1 MSRARRRLLPHLFGW
16 VLPLL
21 AALVLFVGISRAA
34 WATHGQPSGWQAE
47 RATEHVVI
55 GRLELRY
62 EPAVAEEAAFLLE
75 HAPHWW
81 VEIERAV
88 AVDLDDTLLV
98 TFVDHAG
105 GVAEASGMPRWV
117 AGVAHP
123 PRGEIMIARHGPDGS
138 RTDLANLLKHE
149 MAHVALYRATDGADL
164 PRWFHEGVAESLAG
178 GISLSRAQT
187 LASTVFGPGVP
198 NLENL
203 EAYVHETE
211 GPRASVA
218 YAASRDLVTY
228 LRYRDGTGAALKQ
241 VLSELRRGHEL
252 EAAFIRAYGVGLHEL
267 VGEWREGLPA
277 RFVWYAMLASGG
289 LPFVLVVPL
298 VAVAW
303 IRRRRVLRRGWERLE
318 REDAL
323 ACGGFGLQPT

>member
-1 MSRARRRLLPHLFGW
+1 MSRARRRLVTRLHGW
-16 VLPLL
+16 VF
-21 AALVLFVGISRAA
+21 ALVAAVLLLTGVSSAA
-34 WATHGQPSGWQAE
+34 WATQGQPTGWEAQ
-47 RATEHVVI
+47 RATERVVL

-62 EPAVAEEAAFLLE
+62 EPAVADEAEFLLE
-75 HAPHWW
+75 FAPIWW
-81 VEIERAV
+81 VEIERAL
-88 AVDLDDTLLV
+88 AVDLDDTLLI

-123 PRGEIMIARHGPDGS
+123 PRGEIMIARHGPSGA
-138 RTDLANLLKHE
+138 RTDLANLLRHE

-198 NLENL
+198 NLQNL
-203 EAYVHETE
+203 EAYFHETE

-241 VLSELRRGHEL
+241 VLTELRHGY
-252 EAAFIRAYGVGLHEL
+252 AFETAFVRAYGVGLHEL

-277 RFVWYAMLASGG
+277 RFIWYAMLASGG

-318 REDAL
+318 REDEL
-323 ACGGFGLQPT
+323 RYGFGLAPT

>member
-1 MSRARRRLLPHLFGW
+1 MSRARRRLATRLLGW
-16 VLPLL
+16 VLPLM
-21 AALVLFVGISRAA
+21 AAVVLFTGVVGQARAE
-34 WATHGQPSGWQAE
+34 HGRPAGWQVE
-47 RATEHVVI
+47 RATERATI

-62 EPAVAEEAAFLLE
+62 EPAVAKEAAFLLE
-75 HAPHWW
+75 HAPRWW

-123 PRGEIMIARHGPDGS
+123 PRGEIMIARHGPNGA

-149 MAHVALYRATDGADL
+149 MAHVALHRATGGADL

-178 GISLSRAQT
+178 GISFSRAQT
-187 LASTVFGPGVP
+187 LASAVFGPGVP

-203 EAYVHETE
+203 EASFRETD

-228 LRYRDGTGAALKQ
+228 LRYRDGTGASLKQ
-241 VLSELRRGHEL
+241 VLSELRRGTSF
-252 EAAFIRAYGVGLHEL
+252 EAAFVRAYGVGLHEL
-267 VGEWREGLPA
+267 VAEWREGLPA
-277 RFVWYAMLASGG
+277 RFVWYSMLASGG
-289 LPFVLVVPL
+289 LPFALVVPL
-298 VAVAW
+298 VAIAW

-318 REDAL
+318 REDEL
-323 ACGGFGLQPT
+323 AYGSLGLQAT

>member
-1 MSRARRRLLPHLFGW
+1 MSRARRRLGTRLLGW
-16 VLPLL
+16 VLPLV
-21 AALVLFVGISRAA
+21 ALVVLMMGAPQLAS
-34 WATHGQPSGWQAE
+34 ATHGQPTGWEAE
-47 RATEHVVI
+47 RATERAVI
-55 GRLELRY
+55 GRMELRW
-62 EPAVAEEAAFLLE
+62 EPAVAKEAAFLLE
-75 HAPHWW
+75 YAPTWW

-88 AVDLDDTLLV
+88 AVDLDDTLLI

-149 MAHVALYRATDGADL
+149 MAHVALHRATDGADL
-164 PRWFHEGVAESLAG
+164 PRWFHEGMAESLAG

-203 EAYVHETE
+203 EAYFRETD
-211 GPRASVA
+211 GPRVSVA
-218 YAASRDLVTY
+218 YAASRDLVTH
-228 LRYRDGTGAALKQ
+228 LRYRDGTGASLKQ
-241 VLSELRRGHEL
+241 VLVALRRGTAF
-252 EAAFIRAYGVGLHEL
+252 EAAFVEAYGVGLHEL

-277 RFVWYAMLASGG
+277 RFIWYAMLASGG

-318 REDAL
+318 REDEL
-323 ACGGFGLQPT
+323 AYGLGLAPT